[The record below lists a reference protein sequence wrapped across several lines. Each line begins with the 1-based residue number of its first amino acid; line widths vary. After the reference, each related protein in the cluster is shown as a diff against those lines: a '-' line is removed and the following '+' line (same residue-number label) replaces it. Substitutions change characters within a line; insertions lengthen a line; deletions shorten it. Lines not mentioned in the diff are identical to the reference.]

1 VAPFPIRG
9 VARDGDMIREKLKE
23 ELRAIALATLYFSCW
38 IGALILLKELVLAE
52 YHIAFHHLSMALVGA
67 LVLAKVVL
75 VMEHV
80 PLGSWLRARPAWVDV
95 VLRTVLYSLGVVI
108 VLVLEKGIEGWHEHG
123 GFGAAVKAALGST
136 DIDHIAANT
145 LCVSAALFGYN
156 VMTVVRCHLGAGGLF
171 KLFLVPL
178 PRSGCAPAASRPSP
192 PSTARK

>member
-1 VAPFPIRG
+1 
-9 VARDGDMIREKLKE
+9 MIREKLKE
-23 ELRAIALATLYFSCW
+23 EVRAIALVTLYFACW

-95 VLRTVLYSLGVVI
+95 VLRTVLYTLGVVI
-108 VLVLEKGIEGWHEHG
+108 VLVLEKGIEGWHKHG

-136 DIDHIAANT
+136 DIHHIDANT
-145 LCVSAALFGYN
+145 LGVSAALFGYN
-156 VMTVVRCHLGAGGLF
+156 VMTVVRCHLGEGGLL

-178 PRSGCAPAASRPSP
+178 PGSGCAAAKSRPLP
-192 PSTARK
+192 PSTTRR